1 MKIRHAK
8 LICLILV
15 LLPELGT
22 ESTAFAQIAGAAGKG
37 AVGGTA
43 GSGVGG
49 SAGKGVGGTGG
60 SAGTGGTGGS
70 AGMGGTTIAGT
81 AGMGGTGGAPPVLL
95 RRRVGVPV
103 KGFSYLMY
111 LCLAALGFSGLVII
125 TDELKLQ
132 IVRRKQEIL

>member
-1 MKIRHAK
+1 MRRCV
-8 LICLILV
+8 LISV
-15 LLPELGT
+15 LLPLFFELGT
-22 ESTAFAQIAGAAGKG
+22 DSIASAAAGAAGITG
-37 AVGGTA
+37 IGGTGGSA
-43 GSGVGG
+43 GAGGVGG
-49 SAGKGVGGTGG
+49 SAGKGG
-60 SAGTGGTGGS
+60 AGGS

-111 LCLAALGFSGLVII
+111 LCLVALGFSGLVII
-125 TDELKLQ
+125 IDELKLQ